1 MRNLHQFVISS
12 SHLSPYETNQH
23 RTTLN
28 KILWIIFI
36 LSFPLAVTNYLYGAI
51 LPAIIILF
59 LPPICLIAFYL
70 NKIKKYE
77 FASILISLLLFFV
90 IVYDIIDAGGLRSD
104 MGAVAFPVYIAICGL
119 LFGKRGIFFFS
130 LISILAISTIGI
142 LELNGSI
149 IGIGNTDIFD
159 IVTVV
164 VLVLGMSIILWVII
178 DNNRQ
183 NLLQIQNKEEIL
195 QISNELTLES
205 LAKVLEYRDLET
217 KNHSSRVVEMSVK
230 LAWEVGLR
238 DEELNT
244 IKRGALIHDI
254 GKLAIPDSILQKPG
268 KLSEEEWAIMK
279 THPAKAVEILETIPI
294 LKFALEIPY
303 CHHEN
308 WDGTGYPR
316 GLAGEQIPLYAR
328 IFTII
333 DQWEAL
339 TDDRVYRKA
348 WPYEKVISYIKDNT
362 GRIYDPQ
369 IANTFLQLLKTN
381 PEYFLSSHIVG
392 TIPVTLI

>member
-1 MRNLHQFVISS
+1 
-12 SHLSPYETNQH
+12 
-23 RTTLN
+23 
-28 KILWIIFI
+28 
-36 LSFPLAVTNYLYGAI
+36 
-51 LPAIIILF
+51 
-59 LPPICLIAFYL
+59 
-70 NKIKKYE
+70 
-77 FASILISLLLFFV
+77 
-90 IVYDIIDAGGLRSD
+90 VYDIIDAGGLRSD

-149 IGIGNTDIFD
+149 IGVGNTDIFD

-164 VLVLGMSIILWVII
+164 VLVVGMSIILWVII

-230 LAWEVGLR
+230 LAREVGLR

-381 PEYFLSSHIVG
+381 PEYFLSSHLVG
-392 TIPVTLI
+392 TIPVPLI